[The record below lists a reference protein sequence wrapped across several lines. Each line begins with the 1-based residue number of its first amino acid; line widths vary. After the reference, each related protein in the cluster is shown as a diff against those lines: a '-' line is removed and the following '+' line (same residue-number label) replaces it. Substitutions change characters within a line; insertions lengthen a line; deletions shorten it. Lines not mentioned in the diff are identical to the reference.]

1 MILSESSEVVKSRL
15 HPLRVEVI
23 DSTRE
28 GAKDGVLGGNH
39 AVEVGHS
46 RFDLLAGGLVI
57 IFENE
62 DVDVI

>member
-15 HPLRVEVI
+15 HSLAGEVI
-23 DSTRE
+23 DNARE
-28 GAKDGVLGGNH
+28 SFQNGMFRGNH

-46 RFDLLAGGLVI
+46 RFDLLAGGFVI

-62 DVDVI
+62 DVDLV